1 MGLTRN
7 HLTAIAKRTGFP
19 VKAAWVDGHG
29 PMGQVVG
36 VMLHHTATSDSA
48 PGDMPTLR
56 ILQEGRPDLSGPL
69 CNYGLGRSGTI
80 YLVTEGLAF
89 HAGPGKWMDV
99 TLGNTQFLGI
109 EGENAGSGKPWPA
122 IQLDAYQRLVASI
135 LFALGRDTNW
145 DVRHAAWALPE
156 GRKVDTQGFTMHDFD
171 ARVKA
176 MLAKPATIN
185 RNFHP

>member
-1 MGLTRN
+1 MGLTRG

-19 VKAAWVDGHG
+19 VKGAWTDGHG

-36 VMLHHTATSDSA
+36 VMLHHTATSDAA
-48 PGDMPTLR
+48 PGDFPSLR
-56 ILQEGRPDLSGPL
+56 IVREGRPDLSGPL

-80 YLVTEGLAF
+80 YLVSDGLAF

-99 TLGNTQFLGI
+99 TAGNTQFLGI
-109 EGENAGSGKPWPA
+109 EAENDGSGKPWPA

-145 DVRHAAWALPE
+145 DVRHAAWALPV

-171 ARVKA
+171 AKVRR
-176 MLAKPATIN
+176 MLAHPATIN

>member
-1 MGLTRN
+1 MGLTRG

-19 VKAAWVDGHG
+19 VKAAWTDGHG
-29 PMGQVVG
+29 PMGQVAG
-36 VMLHHTATSDSA
+36 VMLHHTATSA
-48 PGDMPTLR
+48 AAAGDFPSLR
-56 ILQEGRPDLSGPL
+56 IVREGRPDLSGPL

-80 YLVTEGLAF
+80 YLVSDGLAF

-99 TLGNTQFLGI
+99 TAGNTQFLGI
-109 EGENAGSGKPWPA
+109 EAENDGSGKPWPA

-145 DVRHAAWALPE
+145 DVRHAAWALPV

-171 ARVKA
+171 AKVKA